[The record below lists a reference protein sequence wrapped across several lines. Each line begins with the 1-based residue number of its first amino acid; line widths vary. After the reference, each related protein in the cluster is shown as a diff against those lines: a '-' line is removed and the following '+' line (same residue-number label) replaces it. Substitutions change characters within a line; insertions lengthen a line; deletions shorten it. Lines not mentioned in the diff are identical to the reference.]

1 MSGIKVQNTEQKSN
15 LIYYGAM
22 GALTGFAAKYAC
34 PLTEK
39 EKTDNNYIA
48 HKQKTKNEV
57 IEELDTFVKA
67 IEKDANHNDEAS
79 KIFLE
84 TFSKEKN
91 TQKVLDSDSFKKAGS
106 EIQEN
111 IRTLSSQYETLKYNG
126 FENAKTIFK
135 SNVKA
140 TRSTNLFLA
149 VGTLAGVAVALAND
163 ALNANAKKIEEK
175 RAKMKAENILNIRA

>member
-1 MSGIKVQNTEQKSN
+1 MSNIKVQNPEQKSN
-15 LIYYGAM
+15 LIYYGAT

-48 HKQKTKNEV
+48 YKQKTRNEV
-57 IEELDTFVKA
+57 VEELDTFVNA
-67 IEKDANHNDEAS
+67 IEKDASYNDEAS
-79 KIFLE
+79 KIFLDS
-84 TFSKEKN
+84 FSKERN
-91 TQKVLDSDSFKKAGS
+91 TQKVFDTDDFKKAGK
-106 EIQEN
+106 EVQEN
-111 IRTLSSQYETLKYNG
+111 IRTLANQYETLKYNG

-135 SNVKA
+135 SKVKA
-140 TRSTNLFLA
+140 ARSTNLFLA

-175 RAKMKAENILNIRA
+175 REKMKAAKALDVDA